1 MTTLRRMKWVLR
13 DEDPVEAASLS
24 REIRIN
30 PLLARILASRG
41 MIDTGSAADYLDPDI
56 GRLHS
61 PSLMADIGRGASRVK
76 EAVEDGSKILVH
88 GDYDTD
94 GLTATALMVRF
105 LKSAGGSVAHFIP
118 SRFGD
123 GYGLS
128 EGGMDHALKEGAS
141 LILTVDCGIRA
152 MGSVNTAA
160 ERGVDVVVT
169 DHHEP
174 GPELPRAYAVI
185 DPKRPDC
192 GYPFKDL
199 AGVGVAFKLASMLQ
213 DIGLEADALS
223 YLDLVS
229 IGTIAD
235 IVPLVGENRVMV
247 DRGLKLLEDTDMI
260 GLRSLM
266 RECGI
271 DPFMGVRSDDVSY
284 RMVPRLNAVGR
295 LGDPRMALELLLTN
309 DRFDAELFSKE
320 MNALNFKR
328 RSIGEK
334 VYSEAMAQAMDG
346 GYTEDMCLVLSDP
359 EWHPGVVG
367 LAASKL
373 CEEIGLPVIV
383 ISVEGVSA
391 RGSCRSPSGVDMIS
405 ALEYCSDLL
414 EEFGGHENA
423 AGLTIV
429 PDNIPALRERMN
441 HYFEVHEQVMGLLP
455 VVEVDIDASFE
466 ELSVESVS
474 SLERMDPV
482 GKGNREN
489 LVRLREI
496 RLVDVR
502 TVGQG
507 GEHLRFMG
515 EREGKGIACIWFR
528 MGGMSDMV
536 RNSSVVD
543 MIGSLSVHRWGG
555 REEVQMKVLDMDVL
569 SGLNV

>member
-1 MTTLRRMKWVLR
+1 MFSGAMSTLKRMKWVLR
-13 DEDPVEAASLS
+13 EEDPIAAASLA
-24 REIRIN
+24 RDLRIY
-30 PLLARILASRG
+30 PLLARILSSRG
-41 MIDTGSAADYLDPDI
+41 FMDVETANDYLHPDI
-56 GRLHS
+56 DRLHP
-61 PSLMADIGRGASRVK
+61 PSSMADMERGASRVA

-105 LKSAGGSVAHFIP
+105 LKSAGGSAVPFIP
-118 SRFGD
+118 SRFD
-123 GYGLS
+123 EGYGLS
-128 EGGMDHALKEGAS
+128 AGGMDFALKEGAS

-152 MGSVNTAA
+152 IGSVEMAV
-160 ERGVDVVVT
+160 ERGMDVVVT

-185 DPKRPDC
+185 DPKRQDC

-213 DIGLEADALS
+213 ETGMEADALS

-229 IGTIAD
+229 IGTMAD
-235 IVPLVGENRVMV
+235 IVPLVGENRAMV
-247 DRGLKLLEDTDMI
+247 DRGLKLLESTDMI

-271 DPFMGVRSDDVSY
+271 DPFMGVKSDDVSY
-284 RMVPRLNAVGR
+284 KMVPRLNAVGR

-309 DRFDAELFSKE
+309 DSFDAELFSKE

-328 RSIGEK
+328 RSIGDK
-334 VYSEAMAQAMDG
+334 VYSEAMALAMNG
-346 GYTEDMCLVLSDP
+346 GYAEDMCIVLSDP

-373 CEEIGLPVIV
+373 CEETGLPTIV
-383 ISVEGVSA
+383 ISVEGESA

-405 ALEYCSDLL
+405 ALEFCSDLL
-414 EEFGGHENA
+414 QEFGGHENA

-429 PDNIPALRERMN
+429 PANIPALRERMN
-441 HYFEVHEQVMGLLP
+441 RYFELHQQGLELLP

-466 ELSVESVS
+466 ELNVESVS
-474 SLERMDPV
+474 SLESMNPV

-489 LVRLREI
+489 IVRLREM
-496 RLVDVR
+496 RLVEVR

-507 GEHLRFMG
+507 EHLRFLG
-515 EREGKGIACIWFR
+515 EREGRSIPCIWFR
-528 MGGMSDMV
+528 MGGMSKMV
-536 RNSSVVD
+536 RNGSAVD

-569 SGLNV
+569 